1 MKIITAISLSL
12 IAILGGLSVAQA
24 QDQSPVEQLRNSRS
38 CQDCNLSNVNLR
50 GLDLSNTDLRGA
62 ILSNADLQ
70 EANLRG
76 ADLTGAN
83 LYLANLK
90 NTNIST
96 AQLNGSNL
104 TGVKAEAADFSNAD
118 LSNAV
123 LRYANFTNANFGG
136 ANLSNANLS
145 DANFTQANFTQA
157 NLTAATLNYADLTKA
172 NVEGAN
178 FSNAQLSATN
188 LSYAINLETATLTAA
203 DLASANLL
211 GTALADSDIPSVSS
225 SESAQRIGDD
235 GQPQGNSPTQLTA
248 LDSPLSFSGLLTAET
263 IPAGNVVFDFR
274 QRFFDNTTSTSVR
287 TGSGTPFFA
296 GPSVR
301 VGITNNLEFAAAY
314 QVFDSSFLDIVG
326 GRIDNPNEDR
336 SFQLKYKI
344 WQNEAKTQT
353 LSGIVAVSAA
363 ESRGAT
369 FRQNRVV
376 VSRVDGDGLV
386 PELQLPFTFLV
397 GDRASFTVAPTLAFF
412 QEDSALLVPR
422 IPANGG
428 SFGTTFGLAGGATYR
443 FSDRFMAWGDVFVPF
458 TGNNSLNF
466 KSGLPAKTVVFNAG
480 LRYFINPRLGLDI
493 FATNALGELGPIA
506 LTADRSNVGF
516 GAGIT
521 VMPDIFPNNR
531 RYPNNFE
538 GQYNQ
543 RDTPLTTDGLGFFD
557 GGTVPAGK
565 VLVQFQGGNSGI
577 MTALRYGVVKDFE
590 FGAYLDYVF
599 GDVDE
604 SEQGLSAKVRLL
616 NQSEGAPFTLGVA
629 ATLARGNNLLENFR
643 NNDANVFIDSGF
655 DKSFPNVFGRDNTA
669 TLLTL
674 WIGTVSVPMQY
685 QFSEGTAV
693 WVTPVAAFVQRG
705 GLSLAGIN
713 VGGSYQVFKDVSF
726 LGEVGANFAGDGNAF
741 INGRLADRI
750 AWNLGVRWQP
760 SKLLGFDFSNAL
772 ARPSFELFVT
782 NRVGA
787 SAFQQLRVR
796 ENNDPAVGV
805 GVSIPF

>member
-1 MKIITAISLSL
+1 MKIITATSLSL
-12 IAILGGLSVAQA
+12 IAIFGGLSAAQA
-24 QDQSPVEQLRNSRS
+24 QDQSPVEKLRDSRA
-38 CQDCNLSNVNLR
+38 CQDCNLSNANLR

-62 ILSNADLQ
+62 TLSNADLQ
-70 EANLRG
+70 EANLSG

-90 NTNIST
+90 NANITT

-118 LSNAV
+118 LANAV
-123 LRYANFTNANFGG
+123 LRYANFSNANFSD
-136 ANLSNANLS
+136 ANLSGANLS
-145 DANFTQANFTQA
+145 DANFTEANFSQS

-172 NVEGAN
+172 NVQGAN
-178 FSNAQLSATN
+178 FSNANLSATN
-188 LSYAINLETATLTAA
+188 LSYVTNLETATLTGV

-211 GTALADSDIPSVSS
+211 GTALADSEIPTVNS
-225 SESAQRIGDD
+225 SEAAQQTGDD
-235 GQPQGNSPTQLTA
+235 SQPQDNSPTQLTA
-248 LDSPLSFSGLLTAET
+248 SDSPLTFSGLLTAET

-274 QRFFDNTTSTSVR
+274 QRFFDNTTSSSVR

-296 GPSVR
+296 GPGVR
-301 VGITNNLEFAAAY
+301 VGITNDLEFAAAY
-314 QVFDSSFLDIVG
+314 QVFDSSFLDPLN
-326 GRIDNPNEDR
+326 GRIRNPNEDR
-336 SFQLKYKI
+336 SFQLKYRV
-344 WQNEAKTQT
+344 WQNEEKTQI
-353 LSGIVAVSAA
+353 LSGIVSLSAA
-363 ESRGAT
+363 ESRAARFVQDG
-369 FRQNRVV
+369 V
-376 VSRVDGDGLV
+376 VSIVDGDGLV
-386 PELQLPFTFLV
+386 PAVQLPFTFLV

-412 QEDSALLVPR
+412 QEDSAVLVPR
-422 IPANGG
+422 FPANGG
-428 SFGTTFGLAGGATYR
+428 TFGTTFGLAGGAAYR
-443 FSDRFMAWGDVFVPF
+443 FSDRIMAWGDVFVPF

-466 KSGLPAKTVVFNAG
+466 KTGLPAKTVVFNAG

-493 FATNALGELGPIA
+493 FATNALGGLGPIS
-506 LTADRSNVGF
+506 LTADRSNVAF

-565 VLVQFQGGNSGI
+565 VLVQFQGGSSGI
-577 MTALRYGVVKDFE
+577 MTALRYGVVRDFE

-616 NQSEGAPFTLGVA
+616 NQGEGAPFTVSVA
-629 ATLARGNNLLENFR
+629 ATLARGNNLLENYL
-643 NNDANVFIDSGF
+643 NNDATSFIDSGVN
-655 DKSFPNVFGRDNTA
+655 KSFPNILSRDLVDGLNT
-669 TLLTL
+669 T
-674 WIGTVSVPMQY
+674 WIGTISVPIQY
-685 QFSEGTAV
+685 QFEEGTAL
-693 WVTPVAAFVQRG
+693 WLTPVAAFVQRS

-713 VGGSYQVFKDVSF
+713 VGGSYQAFKDVSF

-787 SAFQQLRVR
+787 SVFQQLRVR